1 MTSVFDVAKYIL
13 KKTGPIS
20 AMKLQ
25 KLVYYSQAWAVVWDD
40 KPIFNEKIE
49 AWSNGPVV
57 RELYDEH
64 QGVFIVT
71 DNTFQAGNP
80 ENIKERHKETINAII
95 KAFGKKSA
103 QWLSDQ
109 THSERPWLDARKG
122 LDDTERGNHE
132 IPLSA
137 MSEYYGSLR

>member
-1 MTSVFDVAKYIL
+1 MSNVFDVAKYIL

-40 KPIFNEKIE
+40 EPIFNERIE

-57 RELYDEH
+57 RELYEEH
-64 QGVFIVT
+64 RGMFTVT
-71 DNTFQAGNP
+71 EDDFKKGNART
-80 ENIKERHKETINAII
+80 IKKKHKETIDAII

-109 THSERPWLDARKG
+109 THSERPWLDARNG
-122 LDDTERGNHE
+122 LDDSERGDHE
-132 IPLSA
+132 ISLDT
-137 MSEYYGSLR
+137 MSEYYGSLK

>member
-1 MTSVFDVAKYIL
+1 MSSVFDVAKYIL

-40 KPIFNEKIE
+40 EPIFNEKIE

-57 RELYDEH
+57 RELYYEH
-64 QGVFIVT
+64 QGVFTVT
-71 DNTFQAGNP
+71 ENTFQAGDP
-80 ENIKERHKETINAII
+80 ENIEEQHKETINAII
-95 KAFGKKSA
+95 KAFSKKSG

-109 THSERPWLDARKG
+109 THSEPPWLDAREG
-122 LDDTERGNHE
+122 IDDTERGNHE